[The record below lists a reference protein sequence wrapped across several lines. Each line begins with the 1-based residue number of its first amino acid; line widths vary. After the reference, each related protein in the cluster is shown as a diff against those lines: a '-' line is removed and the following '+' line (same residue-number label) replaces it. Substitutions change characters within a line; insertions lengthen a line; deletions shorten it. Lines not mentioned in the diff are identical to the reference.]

1 MSIAQWPLSH
11 GRPVI
16 QVVLTIAAGGQKVT
30 RTLLADT
37 GAGHTQSRFDLLLA
51 VNDCVLC
58 GGIPVRPS
66 SSGAHTSVFICVYVV
81 PVEIPLLGFNDDVL
95 AVGIAKPPIALDGL
109 AAFRFL
115 NRFTYGNFGNRG
127 EFGLET

>member
-1 MSIAQWPLSH
+1 
-11 GRPVI
+11 
-16 QVVLTIAAGGQKVT
+16 
-30 RTLLADT
+30 
-37 GAGHTQSRFDLLLA
+37 
-51 VNDCVLC
+51 
-58 GGIPVRPS
+58 
-66 SSGAHTSVFICVYVV
+66 
-81 PVEIPLLGFNDDVL
+81 VEIPLLGFNDDVL